1 MRKKRTT
8 NGCWKRWQRQWVGRN
23 LRRSSLMGI
32 WPCSTQ
38 SKRYSL
44 KLLTVDVN
52 GISEKI
58 LNPSTLKKR

>member
-1 MRKKRTT
+1 
-8 NGCWKRWQRQWVGRN
+8 
-23 LRRSSLMGI
+23 MGI

-44 KLLTVDVN
+44 KLLTVDVH
-52 GISEKI
+52 GICKKI